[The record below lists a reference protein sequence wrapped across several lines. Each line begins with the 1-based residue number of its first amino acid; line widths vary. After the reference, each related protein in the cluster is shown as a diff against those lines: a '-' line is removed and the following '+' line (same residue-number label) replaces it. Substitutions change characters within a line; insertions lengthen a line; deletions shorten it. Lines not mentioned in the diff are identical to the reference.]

1 MKRILGILAFGAL
14 AVAAQDAVLPAP
26 QSPALAGADRP
37 VMRTVPDPAAP
48 ARVGVGITQRK
59 LTVEEALEMALENN
73 LDIEIE
79 RTNRATAEQN
89 VAAARGFFDPVFRWT
104 PLFENRN
111 TPVAN
116 VFQGAGGKLN
126 DRFLTSNLQLQQ
138 KIERWGTLGSI
149 GFTNFRQTTSN
160 PFTNFNPTL
169 TSQLAFNVTQPL
181 LRGFRIDRD
190 RAELR
195 IRRKRVDL
203 SNVDLENRAI
213 DVITRTE
220 QAYYDLVAAREAV
233 AVSQDLVALGR
244 EQLALNQRLVKAGTL
259 APVEI
264 SAAEAELQRRID
276 TWYSNLGALTEVE
289 NALKL
294 LIAPERQASIWGD
307 EIVPTD
313 VEMLRP
319 ATDDVQEAIK
329 TALARRPELKALNV
343 QTEINAVEKE
353 LAANLRKPEVSI
365 VGQYAL
371 NGLAGTINTA
381 PNPFANLN
389 APLNTRINELSTRLG
404 LAPLPEATSFG
415 GPPEFLVGNY
425 GTALSNLFGGRYQS
439 VQVGLQLDFNLRNR
453 TAEANYGQTLI
464 TEKRIRLQ
472 RTQAE
477 QLIQAQV
484 RNSIQGIETA
494 RQRIA
499 AAEASARAA
508 KEKLESE
515 IRLYQTG
522 ESTNF
527 LVLTRQ
533 NEYADSR
540 RRAVVARL
548 DYNRSVA
555 RLGQALGTTLSKHN
569 ITVR

>member
-1 MKRILGILAFGAL
+1 MKRTAIILIFGAL
-14 AVAAQDAVLPAP
+14 LAAAQDATAPAP
-26 QSPALAGADRP
+26 QGNAPGTESPT
-37 VMRTVPDPAAP
+37 MRSAPDPAAP
-48 ARVGVGITQRK
+48 SRVGVSITQRK
-59 LTVEEALEMALENN
+59 LTLEDALSMALENN
-73 LDIEIE
+73 LEVEIE
-79 RTNRATAEQN
+79 RTNRATAEQS

-126 DRFLTSNLQLQQ
+126 DRFLTSNFQLQQ
-138 KIERWGTLGSI
+138 KIERWGTLGSV
-149 GFTNFRQTTSN
+149 GFTNLRQTTSN
-160 PFTNFNPTL
+160 PFTNFNPAL
-169 TSQLAFNVTQPL
+169 TSQLAFNFTQPL
-181 LRGFRIDRD
+181 VRGFRIDRD

-233 AVSQDLVALGR
+233 AVSQESVALGR
-244 EQLALNQRLVKAGTL
+244 EQLALNQRLVNAGTL

-276 TWYSNLGALTEVE
+276 TWYSNLGSLTEVE

-294 LIAPERQASIWGD
+294 LVAPERTASIWND
-307 EIVPTD
+307 EIIPTD
-313 VEMLRP
+313 VEPLKP
-319 ATDDVQEAIK
+319 GTDNVQEAIT
-329 TALARRPELKALNV
+329 TALSKRPELRALNV
-343 QTEINAVEKE
+343 QTEINQVEKE
-353 LAANLRKPEVSI
+353 LNANLKKPEVNL
-365 VGQYAL
+365 VAQYSL
-371 NGLAGTINTA
+371 NGLAGALSTL
-381 PNPFANLN
+381 PNPLANLN
-389 APLNTRINELSTRLG
+389 APLNERVNQLSAAAG
-404 LAPLPEATSFG
+404 LTPLPAGSFT

-425 GTALSNLFGGRYQS
+425 GTALSNLLGGRYQS
-439 VQVGLQLDFNLRNR
+439 FQVGVQLDFNLRNR

-472 RTQAE
+472 RAQTE

-484 RNSIQGIETA
+484 RNSLQGIETA

-499 AAEASARAA
+499 AAESSSRAA
-508 KEKLESE
+508 KEKLDSE

-555 RLGQALGTTLSKHN
+555 RLEQALGTTLSTHK